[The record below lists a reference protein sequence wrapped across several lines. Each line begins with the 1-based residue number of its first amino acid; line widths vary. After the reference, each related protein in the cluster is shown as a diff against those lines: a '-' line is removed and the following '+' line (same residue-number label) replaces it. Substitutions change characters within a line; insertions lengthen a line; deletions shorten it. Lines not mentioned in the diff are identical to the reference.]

1 MAKAKG
7 LGRGLDALLGGGDF
21 STVTTTNGP
30 HPDDVRHFPK
40 STVTT
45 SASAQNI
52 AIADI
57 EANPNQPR
65 RAFEEKGLK
74 ELAESI
80 DVHGIIQPITLRKIR
95 ASKYQIISGER
106 RFRAAQRVGLTSL
119 PAYVRE
125 ANDRTL
131 LEMALVEN
139 IQREDLNPLEVGLSF
154 QHLMDECGL
163 TQEVL
168 AQRVGKARST
178 VTHFLRLL
186 DLPDAV
192 QRMLREKVL
201 SMGHA
206 KVLSGVKGN
215 DAPYTQV
222 ALAEKAS
229 AEQLSVRALE
239 QLVKDGGWRPQ
250 AKKHAPAAPLPL
262 REDEE
267 QALHMLRLRLKST
280 QASPSIQ
287 RLPKGGGQVTLKYGD
302 LNDLE
307 AVLRKLG
314 LH

>member
-1 MAKAKG
+1 MAKTKG

-21 STVTTTNGP
+21 STVSKTNGT

-40 STVTT
+40 HAVTT
-45 SASAQNI
+45 TASAQNI

-80 DVHGIIQPITLRKIR
+80 EVHGIIQPITLRKIR

-139 IQREDLNPLEVGLSF
+139 IQRRLEPFGGGV
-154 QHLMDECGL
+154 
-163 TQEVL
+163 VL
-168 AQRVGKARST
+168 PAPHRRMRSDTGGSCPTGGESPIHGDPFSAASRPARCSAAHVARKDSVHGACQGPFWGQR
-178 VTHFLRLL
+178 
-186 DLPDAV
+186 
-192 QRMLREKVL
+192 QRCTL
-201 SMGHA
+201 H
-206 KVLSGVKGN
+206 
-215 DAPYTQV
+215 QV
-222 ALAEKAS
+222 ALAEKAA

-239 QLVKDGGWRPQ
+239 QLVKDGGCRPQ
-250 AKKHAPAAPLPL
+250 AKKQASAAPLQL

-280 QASPSIQ
+280 QASLSIQ